1 MKRCGNGRFHV
12 VKTWN
17 PRGVFVGLKV
27 NTFHVTE
34 GATGGVL
41 VKKGVIKN
49 FSKFTRKHL

>member
-1 MKRCGNGRFHV
+1 M
-12 VKTWN
+12 
-17 PRGVFVGLKV
+17 FVGLKV

-49 FSKFTRKHL
+49 FSKFTRKHLWTSLF